1 MVPAGKAPLGR
12 AAPAGSRCAPSRAR
26 PRSAGGR
33 ATPRGLRDSRPAKP
47 QAPPPHQLRTLPR
60 AGPTWPGPA
69 AAASGCAQVTPRPG
83 VPSSGQGGRLLPAA
97 LAGPAAGAQRRPSP
111 CSHAAA
117 GARGPSRIAWWRERK
132 VSPLLRGECPVPRRP
147 AGEARGVAARPP
159 GPKASRR
166 ARGTAAWGPVSSCV
180 SSEASGGP
188 RSWKPSLG
196 KLAEA
201 RSPRAARVVP
211 SDADVALTA
220 RPTRRPRRSGA
231 DGAAKLR
238 AARRSSPPSCRV
250 PVTRAGAVQAPGRR
264 AAKS

>member
-1 MVPAGKAPLGR
+1 MHWICCTAAQPVPEEE
-12 AAPAGSRCAPSRAR
+12 S
-26 PRSAGGR
+26 
-33 ATPRGLRDSRPAKP
+33 
-47 QAPPPHQLRTLPR
+47 LPR

-69 AAASGCAQVTPRPG
+69 AAASGCAQVTLRPG
-83 VPSSGQGGRLLPAA
+83 VPSPGRGGRLLPAA
-97 LAGPAAGAQRRPSP
+97 RAGPAAGAQRRPSP